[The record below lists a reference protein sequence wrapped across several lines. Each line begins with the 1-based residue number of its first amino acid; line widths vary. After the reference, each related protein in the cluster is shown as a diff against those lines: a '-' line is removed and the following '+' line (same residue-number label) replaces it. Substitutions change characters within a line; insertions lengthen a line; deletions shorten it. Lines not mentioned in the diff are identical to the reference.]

1 MKMKLILII
10 MEATKPVMKSAAYG
24 VIAAM
29 LLLAAAQPAQAAN
42 YAARIQ
48 FRHGHFEPQR
58 LTVPARQPLT
68 LRVVNQSRR
77 AIEFESFKLNRERVV
92 APGRTITLYLP
103 ALEPGRYDFY
113 DDFHQEVPAGEIV
126 AQ

>member
-1 MKMKLILII
+1 MKTVNCSTL
-10 MEATKPVMKSAAYG
+10 ATL
-24 VIAAM
+24 
-29 LLLAAAQPAQAAN
+29 LLLAAALAVPANSADDAAQ
-42 YAARIQ
+42 IE